1 LASCT
6 AGGARLAPRRARAK
20 SKPAISANSRKVE
33 YEPRRI
39 RGGSASRIFWALLR
53 GGNEVRPWVLL
64 REALHLRTM
73 EDAEHDDVCVI
84 EAIEDPITIFRFD
97 ENIHA
102 RLVGALAETREVSKA
117 CNRRSEVCDDIA
129 FTDG

>member
-1 LASCT
+1 
-6 AGGARLAPRRARAK
+6 
-20 SKPAISANSRKVE
+20 VE

-53 GGNEVRPWVLL
+53 GGSEVRPWVLL

-129 FTDG
+129 FTDGRTFEEVLVQRRELRERAPRVPYLHKAMRL